1 MQIWLYLWQVN
12 IIIVIHDRRQRA
24 DSRVVSIEQFDNVL
38 HPTFRHVTDNKI
50 VCILRLVMNYM
61 NYITAPCIY
70 VFLLESHLL
79 VIHIHKKT
87 SNILSKIKNKK
98 SCCIFLCVTLMHS
111 SIINGKN
118 HLPVWKLAQK
128 SGKENSLAPCRS
140 VFGYL

>member
-50 VCILRLVMNYM
+50 ICILRLVMNYR

-79 VIHIHKKT
+79 VIHIHKKKLAIY
-87 SNILSKIKNKK
+87 SVK
-98 SCCIFLCVTLMHS
+98 SRTRSHVAFFLCVTLMQS

-118 HLPVWKLAQK
+118 HLPV
-128 SGKENSLAPCRS
+128 
-140 VFGYL
+140 